1 MDIEAEDVGDDE
13 LVTDTVALAEPL
25 AVFDAAVSRGGGGEA
40 KVGGKEFG
48 WSSTVR
54 QRRAKMLRYQQLE

>member
-25 AVFDAAVSRGGGGEA
+25 AVFDAAVSKGEGRGE
-40 KVGGKEFG
+40 V
-48 WSSTVR
+48 W
-54 QRRAKMLRYQQLE
+54 